1 VLSIDTHEHNV
12 TIPILK
18 LAKAVLESEDFG
30 WADEAEGGG
39 NEEEDKPLGF
49 ARGDVAAERFF

>member
-1 VLSIDTHEHNV
+1 VLCIDTYEHNL
-12 TIPILK
+12 TISILK
-18 LAKAVLESEDFG
+18 LVKAILESEDFG

-39 NEEEDKPLGF
+39 NEKDDKPLGF